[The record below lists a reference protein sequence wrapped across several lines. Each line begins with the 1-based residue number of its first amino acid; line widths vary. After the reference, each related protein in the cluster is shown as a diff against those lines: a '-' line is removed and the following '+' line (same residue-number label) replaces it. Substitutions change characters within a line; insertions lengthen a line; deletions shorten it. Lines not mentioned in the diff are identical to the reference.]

1 VCLTKGKNR
10 LSYYAAGRKPDKQAL
25 PLFFIYTQ
33 NLQKCSC
40 FGFSA
45 AQTTNSGSRLHLGQS
60 SKKTLHIQDLQEI
73 IQSFILSAMVK
84 TEKLKI
90 QTRGNCDVVDITEQV
105 RKAVAKSKIINGTA
119 TLFNVGSTAGI
130 TTTEY
135 EPGLVNYDI
144 KAAFEKIAPKNARY
158 EHEETWHDDNGHSHV
173 RASVLGPSL
182 AMPIVDRQLT
192 LGTWQQIIL
201 VDFDT
206 RPRTRT
212 IICQIMG
219 E

>member
-1 VCLTKGKNR
+1 
-10 LSYYAAGRKPDKQAL
+10 
-25 PLFFIYTQ
+25 
-33 NLQKCSC
+33 
-40 FGFSA
+40 
-45 AQTTNSGSRLHLGQS
+45 
-60 SKKTLHIQDLQEI
+60 
-73 IQSFILSAMVK
+73 MVK

-90 QTRGNCDVVDITEQV
+90 QTSGNCEIVDITELV
-105 RKAVAKSKIINGTA
+105 KEAIAKSQITNGTV

-144 KAAFEKIAPKNARY
+144 KAAFERIAPRNGRY

-173 RASVLGPSL
+173 RASILGPSL
-182 AMPIVDRQLT
+182 SVPFVDGQLT

-212 IICQIMG
+212 VVCQIIG

>member
-1 VCLTKGKNR
+1 L
-10 LSYYAAGRKPDKQAL
+10 
-25 PLFFIYTQ
+25 
-33 NLQKCSC
+33 
-40 FGFSA
+40 
-45 AQTTNSGSRLHLGQS
+45 
-60 SKKTLHIQDLQEI
+60 DLQES
-73 IQSFILSAMVK
+73 IQSFILLDMVK
-84 TEKLKI
+84 TERIKI
-90 QTRGNCDVVDITEQV
+90 QTHGNCDVVDITEQV
-105 RKAVAKSKIINGTA
+105 RKAVATSQISNGA
-119 TLFNVGSTAGI
+119 VTLFNVGSTAGI

-135 EPGLVNYDI
+135 EPGLVNHDI
-144 KAAFEKIAPKNARY
+144 KAAFERIAPLNSRY

-182 AMPIVDRQLT
+182 SVPVVDSQLT

-212 IICQIMG
+212 VVCQIMG

>member
-1 VCLTKGKNR
+1 MVVTK
-10 LSYYAAGRKPDKQAL
+10 Q
-25 PLFFIYTQ
+25 
-33 NLQKCSC
+33 
-40 FGFSA
+40 
-45 AQTTNSGSRLHLGQS
+45 
-60 SKKTLHIQDLQEI
+60 
-73 IQSFILSAMVK
+73 
-84 TEKLKI
+84 LKI
-90 QTRGNCDVVDITEQV
+90 ETNGNCDIVNITEHV
-105 RKAVAKSKIINGTA
+105 TTAVGESNIKDGIVTI
-119 TLFNVGSTAGI
+119 FNVGSTAGV

-144 KAAFEKIAPKNARY
+144 AAVFEKIAPRNSSY
-158 EHEETWHDDNGHSHV
+158 EHEKTWHDDNGHAHV

-182 AMPIVDRQLT
+182 TIPVIDGRMT

-212 IICQIMG
+212 VICQING

>member
-1 VCLTKGKNR
+1 MIQR
-10 LSYYAAGRKPDKQAL
+10 LAIG
-25 PLFFIYTQ
+25 
-33 NLQKCSC
+33 NLEIRTS
-40 FGFSA
+40 
-45 AQTTNSGSRLHLGQS
+45 L
-60 SKKTLHIQDLQEI
+60 LQEI
-73 IQSFILSAMVK
+73 ILSFILSAMVK
-84 TEKLKI
+84 TEKLKV
-90 QTRGNCDVVDITEQV
+90 QTRGNCDIVDITEQV
-105 RKAVAKSKIINGTA
+105 TKAIKQSQIINGIV

-135 EPGLVNYDI
+135 EPGLVNHDI
-144 KAAFEKIAPKNARY
+144 KAAFERIAPRKERY

-182 AMPIVDRQLT
+182 SVPIVNSQLT

-212 IICQIMG
+212 VICQITG

>member
-1 VCLTKGKNR
+1 MKTK
-10 LSYYAAGRKPDKQAL
+10 
-25 PLFFIYTQ
+25 
-33 NLQKCSC
+33 
-40 FGFSA
+40 
-45 AQTTNSGSRLHLGQS
+45 
-60 SKKTLHIQDLQEI
+60 
-73 IQSFILSAMVK
+73 
-84 TEKLKI
+84 KI
-90 QTRGNCDVVDITEQV
+90 QVRTKGNCDIVNITEQV
-105 RKAVAKSKIINGTA
+105 GEVAAQTGVSEGTV

-144 KAAFEKIAPKNARY
+144 RAAFEKIAPTNGRY

-173 RASVLGPSL
+173 RASLLGPSL
-182 AMPIVDRQLT
+182 SVPVVDGRLT

-212 IICQIMG
+212 VICQITG